1 MPSQTV
7 PTRRLGK
14 DGPLVPAMGFG
25 LMMMTAPSYGEL
37 PEDDVRFQ
45 LLDHALQIGATFWDT
60 SE

>member
-1 MPSQTV
+1 MSSHAV

-25 LMMMTAPSYGEL
+25 LMMMTATSYGDL
-37 PEDDVRFQ
+37 PDDNSRFA
-45 LLDHALQIGATFWDT
+45 LLDHAFHIGATFWDT

>member
-1 MPSQTV
+1 MPSYTV

-25 LMMMTAPSYGEL
+25 LMMMTAANYGDL
-37 PEDDVRFQ
+37 PEDDARFE